1 MVHCSKAIPVAVC
14 ALIPKTEVDM
24 YDFKIDHNEVRR
36 LVREAELM
44 RSQALADL
52 LLGAARGIAR
62 FGVAI
67 GSWMRALFHRRRINL
82 SVPAPHR

>member
-1 MVHCSKAIPVAVC
+1 MVHRNKSNPVAGRTF
-14 ALIPKTEVDM
+14 IPKTEVAM
-24 YDFKIDHNEVRR
+24 HDFNIDHNEVRR

-52 LLGAARGIAR
+52 LVGAGRGIAR
-62 FGVAI
+62 FGAAI
-67 GSWMRALFHRRRINL
+67 GSWARAMFHRRRFNL